1 MATTWTSF
9 THDHTA
15 AHPDL
20 RSVLSLGLSA
30 ALPMG
35 LYFAVDAIGEA
46 LEITP
51 VVATPFGLP
60 GWTAAAAMMVTLPMW
75 GVARWL
81 VGQHDQVGRFASRWI
96 VAALVGVILL
106 PFALALANPFAS
118 GLLSMVVLLTGIIAA
133 MRASAPS
140 AEAGL
145 LLAPGLVWFGLGS
158 LIGFTTM
165 AGGWSPPFALV
176 DHNKH

>member
-1 MATTWTSF
+1 MATTWTSL

-30 ALPMG
+30 AVPMG
-35 LYFAVDAIGEA
+35 LYFAVEAMGEA
-46 LEITP
+46 LGMAP

-60 GWTAAAAMMVTLPMW
+60 EWTTAAAMMVTLPMW

-81 VGQHDQVGRFASRWI
+81 VGQHDEVGRLASRWI
-96 VAALVGVILL
+96 VAAMAGVILL
-106 PFALALANPFAS
+106 PFALSISNPFVD

-133 MRASAPS
+133 LRASALS
-140 AEAGL
+140 AGAGL
-145 LLAPGLVWFGLGS
+145 LLVPGLLCFGLGS
-158 LIGFTTM
+158 LIGFTTL

-176 DHNKH
+176 DHNRH

>member
-1 MATTWTSF
+1 MATTWTSI

-20 RSVLSLGLSA
+20 RNVLSLGLSA

-46 LEITP
+46 LGVTP
-51 VVATPFGLP
+51 AVATPFGLP
-60 GWTAAAAMMVTLPMW
+60 EWTAAAAMMVTLPMW

-81 VGQHDQVGRFASRWI
+81 VGQHDQVGRVAGRWI
-96 VAALVGVILL
+96 VAAIVGVILL
-106 PFALALANPFAS
+106 PFALALANPFVS
-118 GLLSMVVLLTGIIAA
+118 GLLSMLVLLTGIIAA
-133 MRASAPS
+133 MRASALS
-140 AEAGL
+140 AGAGL
-145 LLAPGLVWFGLGS
+145 LLAPGLLWFGLGS